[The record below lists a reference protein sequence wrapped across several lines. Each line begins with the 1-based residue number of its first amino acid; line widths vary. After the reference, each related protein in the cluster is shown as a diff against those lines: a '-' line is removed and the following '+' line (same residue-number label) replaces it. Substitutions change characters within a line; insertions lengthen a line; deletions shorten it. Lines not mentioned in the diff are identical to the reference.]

1 MKPHYTLAET
11 RTPDGARLTLHE
23 HDGSYCIRLNGQDL
37 MHSDTSASEVLLGEL
52 AAAQLARPGP
62 VRVLIGGMGLGYT
75 LKAVLAKA
83 GPKAHVEV
91 AELMPEVVEWNQTHM
106 KALNGKL
113 LDDPR
118 VQIRLG
124 DVVDTLA
131 RARPEAYDA
140 ILLDVD
146 NGPTPMV
153 RAGNVRLYGP
163 RGLDVM
169 KTKLRAGGR
178 LAIWSAAPDRSFE
191 ARLRAAGFIAQAMP
205 ARLFPTAKR
214 SAYMI
219 YIGDK
224 PMAA

>member
-1 MKPHYTLAET
+1 LKPHYTLAET

>member
-1 MKPHYTLAET
+1 LKPHIKLAET

-23 HDGSYCIRLNGQDL
+23 HDGSYCIRLDGQDL
-37 MHSDTSASEVLLGEL
+37 MHSDTSASEILLGEL
-52 AAAQLARPGP
+52 ASAQLAKPGP

-83 GPKAHVEV
+83 GPKAVVEV
-91 AELMPEVVEWNQTHM
+91 GELMPEVVDWNRNHM
-106 KALNGKL
+106 ATLNGKL
-113 LDDPR
+113 LHDPR
-118 VQIRLG
+118 VKVRLG
-124 DVVDTLA
+124 DVVETLA
-131 RARPEAYDA
+131 RARAESYDA

-163 RGLDVM
+163 HGLAVM
-169 KTKLRAGGR
+169 KSKLRPGGR

-191 ARLRAAGFIAQAMP
+191 ARLRTAGFIAEAVP

-214 SAYMI
+214 SAYVI
-219 YIGDK
+219 YVGDK
-224 PMAA
+224 PAA